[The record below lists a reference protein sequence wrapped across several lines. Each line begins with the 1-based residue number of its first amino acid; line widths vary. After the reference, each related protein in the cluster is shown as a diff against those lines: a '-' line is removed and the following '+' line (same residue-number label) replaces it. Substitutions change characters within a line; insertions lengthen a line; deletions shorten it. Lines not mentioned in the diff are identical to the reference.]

1 METYYCRHT
10 WKMDVDKETQ
20 HRLWQ
25 AGKVFVHFPHDK
37 NGTLLDQD
45 NSSLD
50 PNDYGRGGKQ
60 ALSAM
65 TRLSNFGGYVCA
77 EHHDFP
83 EPMLGFVKPGTPV
96 TIEWATWGE
105 DGAVLTDQPR

>member
-10 WKMDVDKETQ
+10 WKLDVNKEAQ
-20 HRLWQ
+20 YKLWK
-25 AGKVFVHFPHDK
+25 AGKVFVHFPHNR
-37 NGTLLDQD
+37 NGALLDQD

-105 DGAVLTDQPR
+105 DGAGPT